1 MADAVRTRR
10 RRELTVEE
18 RVLWE
23 KVAES
28 VRPLGPR
35 KLKKVA
41 PVPEMPA
48 VAAEPA
54 PPAKKRGA
62 GKPPSPLPAKSL
74 PPKPAPRPLAA
85 MEPKLARTLRRGG
98 EVDARLDLHGLRQD
112 EAHAR
117 LRAFVRRAQGEG
129 ARVVLVITGK
139 GRPDQEVSMYEQRGV
154 LRRLV
159 PAWLAEPDLRHA
171 VLGFSEA
178 SVAHGGAGALYVR
191 IRRER

>member
-1 MADAVRTRR
+1 M
-10 RRELTVEE
+10 
-18 RVLWE
+18 LWD

-28 VRPLGPR
+28 VVPLIPR
-35 KLKKVA
+35 RLKKRVTEA
-41 PVPEMPA
+41 TLV
-48 VAAEPA
+48 VAEPA
-54 PPAKKRGA
+54 PEAKT
-62 GKPPSPLPAKSL
+62 PPGR
-74 PPKPAPRPLAA
+74 PKPAPPAPQPKKAPPPKPVPRPLATL
-85 MEPKLARTLRRGG
+85 EPKLARTLRRGG
-98 EVDARLDLHGLRQD
+98 EVDARLDLHGLRQE

-117 LRAFVRRAQGEG
+117 LRAFVRVAQGNG

-139 GRPDQEVSMYEQRGV
+139 GRPDQDLPVFEQRGV

-159 PAWLAEPDLRHA
+159 PAWLAEPDLRNV